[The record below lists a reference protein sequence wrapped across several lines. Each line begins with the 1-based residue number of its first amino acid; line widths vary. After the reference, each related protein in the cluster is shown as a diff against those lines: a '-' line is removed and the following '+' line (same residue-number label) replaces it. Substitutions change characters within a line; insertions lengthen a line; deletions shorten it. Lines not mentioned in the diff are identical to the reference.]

1 MAAKAALAALS
12 SRVEL
17 LLVEIKVIISFDE
30 KIHFIEAENNPK
42 EVFINFSHQKNVNY
56 FPDTKNIDLNPWKL
70 SWLPLPRN
78 YVRLNENYNM
88 FLSLAP
94 TQNLWRLVASFGRFN
109 KNVESKLRLND
120 RVRSLVPQAGMKIS
134 PKVKGP
140 HKAEL

>member
-42 EVFINFSHQKNVNY
+42 EVFMNFSHQKMQTI
-56 FPDTKNIDLNPWKL
+56 FQTQKNIDLNPWKL

-78 YVRLNENYNM
+78 YVRLN
-88 FLSLAP
+88 
-94 TQNLWRLVASFGRFN
+94 
-109 KNVESKLRLND
+109 
-120 RVRSLVPQAGMKIS
+120 
-134 PKVKGP
+134 
-140 HKAEL
+140 

>member
-1 MAAKAALAALS
+1 MT
-12 SRVEL
+12 RR
-17 LLVEIKVIISFDE
+17 IILRIV
-30 KIHFIEAENNPK
+30 KT
-42 EVFINFSHQKNVNY
+42 V
-56 FPDTKNIDLNPWKL
+56 DLNPWKL

-78 YVRLNENYNM
+78 YVRLKMEIKTCLCC
-88 FLSLAP
+88 FLF